1 MRSALRSGVAT
12 ALLLAVVGAVAIAT
26 SASGSGDSRSF
37 VLHLVAREVSSV
49 YLPVNPDDVSQG
61 DEFHFTN
68 DLFRRSG
75 GAENKVGE
83 DGGLCTV
90 SRLAADGSTSY
101 HCAGTNDLPGGQIS
115 TQGLVTYGP
124 DEEVKADPYSFAITG
139 GTGRYRTAR
148 GEVSIKE
155 LSRQHFLLTFRIAL

>member
-90 SRLAADGSTSY
+90 NSASQRTDRRPTTAPARTIS
-101 HCAGTNDLPGGQIS
+101 PGRAECPPKGW
-115 TQGLVTYGP
+115 
-124 DEEVKADPYSFAITG
+124 
-139 GTGRYRTAR
+139 
-148 GEVSIKE
+148 
-155 LSRQHFLLTFRIAL
+155 